1 MRSSRP
7 SGLLAFRI
15 LMNTTDR
22 ENYSRS
28 ASQCLLHLQPY
39 PAPVYGMHTSR
50 LLLILLIVLLLLP
63 AADGAAY
70 FAPTTTATTSPPV
83 RIVTIAM
90 PTTTAAP
97 DINGLSVEST
107 PEGAVVIVDGI
118 NWGKTPVTV
127 RPLATGPH
135 SVIVTL
141 DGYGDVAERVVIPVV
156 RGGTVVHLSY
166 TLVPVTT
173 PPTVVRTTTPA
184 TTRTT
189 SVPVRVVTTAA
200 VPAQRVPVQNLTEEF
215 RLPQPISIQPVTVSV
230 GGRNK
235 TVHFSTLSP
244 YFRYQL
250 AAAPGAYLPPDI
262 LSMPTAY
269 VEVDQYNVYLP
280 GSHLMSSVE
289 MALDP
294 VWGDADTVYIATT
307 DKFYN
312 NTNFRWISAG
322 QGVTG
327 FYQVSRTPF
336 DDNASRW
343 QNQYVPGLV
352 CSGPVKELHVD
363 GDGFH
368 YFSLN
373 FAPIANHNPSDP
385 PFYTG
390 VIRLDETLPGRG
402 TAMNVF
408 KIPVINLGIWTKK
421 SSAGPLGLSIPAGF
435 SFIPASEL
443 TEAELGNPNGNI
455 MLSDPERSLVRTSTF
470 AESAIANLPKT
481 YYVRV
486 VPIRADGSAGIPTIP
501 VTVTVVRPQPCPP
514 NPPADVVK
522 EITIKPPSGTVASF
536 YMTSFVP
543 DWIHTDQNGELV
555 SRAHFVTVSP
565 NPACSAAA
573 TGNQMIDNLN
583 AQSCAQ
589 YGGTEPG
596 YHFYADPAETHW
608 YDTVWDI
615 ITGLFGAFTQVINAV
630 SSAWE
635 QIKAAAIQI
644 AAHAVTALTAGM
656 FDCSSS
662 PACVGVLNAGLAI
675 AMSAL
680 GVPPTIPN
688 VADLQNMGA
697 DYMAKVA
704 AEELGAGGVLDTAEA
719 VYDSL
724 PDDAQQAIK
733 DNAEEVGSGIADSVV
748 SQSGAATSAA
758 AGGSFYIPDPLY
770 YEAHPAMAMV
780 KVYNPNS
787 VRSDPVEM
795 FVRDSAGLF
804 KPSETFYVPALAPGD
819 STVIPVILEEDYTK
833 VYTSSCNAQAYT
845 TTCGDIC
852 VPCYWN
858 LWYFALIDNAKSGGD
873 TFSVS
878 FSSKKDGYFTGGLTP
893 SSSGKVLTSQD
904 IIAFDEQ
911 GKACGAYNAKTVLA
925 YPSGWQMQ
933 TNGLNRN
940 LQDLCWLKYSFT
952 EGAKGRL
959 IG

>member
-1 MRSSRP
+1 
-7 SGLLAFRI
+7 
-15 LMNTTDR
+15 
-22 ENYSRS
+22 
-28 ASQCLLHLQPY
+28 
-39 PAPVYGMHTSR
+39 
-50 LLLILLIVLLLLP
+50 
-63 AADGAAY
+63 
-70 FAPTTTATTSPPV
+70 
-83 RIVTIAM
+83 
-90 PTTTAAP
+90 
-97 DINGLSVEST
+97 
-107 PEGAVVIVDGI
+107 
-118 NWGKTPVTV
+118 
-127 RPLATGPH
+127 
-135 SVIVTL
+135 VIVTL
-141 DGYGDVAERVVIPVV
+141 DGYEDVAERVIIPVV
-156 RGGTVVHLSY
+156 RGGSLTHLSY

-173 PPTVVRTTTPA
+173 PPTAAPTTTPA
-184 TTRTT
+184 TTRIT
-189 SVPVRVVTTAA
+189 SVPVRVVTTAP
-200 VPAQRVPVQNLTEEF
+200 VPVQRVPVQNLTAEF
-215 RLPQPISIQPVTVSV
+215 RLPQAVSIQPVTVSV
-230 GGRNK
+230 GGLTR
-235 TVHFSTLSP
+235 TIRFSTLSP

-250 AAAPGAYLPPDI
+250 GAATGAVLAPDI
-262 LSMPTAY
+262 RTLPTSFI
-269 VEVDQYNVYLP
+269 EVDQYNVYLP
-280 GSHLMSSVE
+280 GSHLMSNVE

-307 DKFYN
+307 DKFSN
-312 NTNFRWISAG
+312 NTNFRWIAME

-352 CSGPVKELHVD
+352 CSGPVKDVYTG

-402 TAMNVF
+402 TAMDVF

-421 SSAGPLGLSIPAGF
+421 SSSGPLGLLVPAGI
-435 SFIPASEL
+435 SFIPAGEL

-455 MLSDPERSLVRTSTF
+455 MLSDPDRSLVRTSSY
-470 AESAIANLPKT
+470 AEAAIANLPKT

-486 VPIRADGSAGIPTIP
+486 VPIRADGTAGVPTIP

-514 NPPADVVK
+514 DGPADVVK
-522 EITIKPPSGTVASF
+522 DVTIRPPSATVASF

-555 SRAHFVTVSP
+555 ARAHFVTVSP

-573 TGNQMIDNLN
+573 TGNQVTDSLN
-583 AQSCAQ
+583 AQLCAMT
-589 YGGTEPG
+589 GGSEPG

-615 ITGLFGAFTQVINAV
+615 ITGLFGALSQVVNAV
-630 SSAWE
+630 SAAWE

-644 AAHAVTALTAGM
+644 AAHAVTALTAGL

-662 PACVGVLNAGLAI
+662 PACVGALNAGLAI
-675 AMSAL
+675 AMSSL

-719 VYDSL
+719 VYDSM

-733 DNAEEVGSGIADSVV
+733 DHAKDVGNEIADSVV

-770 YEAHPAMAMV
+770 YEPHPAMAMV
-780 KVYNPNS
+780 KVYNPNT
-787 VRSDPVEM
+787 VRSDPVEL

-804 KPSETFYVPALAPGD
+804 KQSETFYVPALSPGD
-819 STVIPVILEEDYTK
+819 STVIPVILEEDYAK
-833 VYTSSCNAQAYT
+833 VYTSSCNAQSYT

-858 LWYFALIDNAKSGGD
+858 LWYYALIDNAKSGGD
-873 TFSVS
+873 TFTVS
-878 FSSKKDGYFTGGLTP
+878 FHATKDGYATGDLTP

-904 IIAFDEQ
+904 IFVFDEE
-911 GKACGAYNAKTVLA
+911 GKSCGAYNAKAVLV

-933 TNGLNRN
+933 ENGLNRN
-940 LQDLCWLKYSFT
+940 LQDLCWLKYTFT

-959 IG
+959 IGG